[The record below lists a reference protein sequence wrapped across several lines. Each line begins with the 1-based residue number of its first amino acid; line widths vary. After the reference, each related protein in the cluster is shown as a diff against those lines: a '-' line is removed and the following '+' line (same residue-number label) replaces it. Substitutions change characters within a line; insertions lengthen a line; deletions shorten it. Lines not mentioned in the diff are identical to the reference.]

1 VGGGLLVWAGSV
13 LDGVDGESARLQ
25 VRDSAAG
32 ALLDGVLDRVADT
45 AVLAGL
51 AMWAVRDEVSA
62 DVAVG
67 LCAAAVAA
75 SILSMA
81 SKDRITTLG
90 LTPAPEE
97 ALGWLFGGRDG
108 RLLLV
113 TVAALAGRPM
123 MALAAVVATA
133 GLTLLLRLVLVRWEG
148 RLGR

>member
-1 VGGGLLVWAGSV
+1 M
-13 LDGVDGESARLQ
+13 DGEAARLQ
-25 VRDSAAG
+25 VRDSPAG

-45 AVLAGL
+45 ALLAGL
-51 AMWAVRDEVSA
+51 AMWAVRDGISA

-90 LTPAPEE
+90 LAPAPEQ

-113 TVAALAGRPM
+113 TIAALAGWPM

-133 GLTLLLRLVLVRWEG
+133 GLTLVLRLVFVRRG
-148 RLGR
+148 AP